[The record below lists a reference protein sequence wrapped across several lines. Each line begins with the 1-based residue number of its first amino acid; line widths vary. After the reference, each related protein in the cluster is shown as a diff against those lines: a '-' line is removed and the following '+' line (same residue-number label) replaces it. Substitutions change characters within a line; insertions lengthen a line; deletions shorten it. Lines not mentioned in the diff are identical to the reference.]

1 MTSLNQ
7 ILNLE
12 FKRSRGGIQS
22 YNSMK
27 LLIESLPA
35 LFTPSLNGIA
45 TCHGVEILYQTTD
58 GSLEMFQ
65 SCW

>member
-12 FKRSRGGIQS
+12 SKRSRGGIQS
-22 YNSMK
+22 HNSMK
-27 LLIESLPA
+27 LLIESVPA
-35 LFTPSLNGIA
+35 LSTPSLNDIA
-45 TCHGVEILYQTTD
+45 TCHGVQILYQTTD

-65 SCW
+65 SRW